1 MENKTPRHRHT
12 PSDPRAQQRNVID
25 GRPIPRRRSSSPAS
39 SASDGY
45 FDRSRISADDAAHVS
60 RNSTQKSYQPN
71 PDPSRQMPSWAQ
83 QQMPRSTRA
92 NQSRQGTRRQQQP
105 NYRQSESSRLQ
116 REQVGEYHEPF
127 VEQPS
132 ESFAAQEP
140 LQNQPSWYDPNR
152 ANSSRTPAQRLIPAS
167 KTLAGTL
174 AMKTTYT

>member
-83 QQMPRSTRA
+83 QQMPRGTRA
-92 NQSRQGTRRQQQP
+92 NQSRQGTRRQQRP
-105 NYRQSESSRLQ
+105 NYRQSEPSRLQ

-140 LQNQPSWYDPNR
+140 LQTSLPGMIPIAQIALEP
-152 ANSSRTPAQRLIPAS
+152 PAQRLIPDS
-167 KTLAGTL
+167 KTLAGNL

>member
-140 LQNQPSWYDPNR
+140 LQNQPSWYL
-152 ANSSRTPAQRLIPAS
+152 SLIHI
-167 KTLAGTL
+167 
-174 AMKTTYT
+174 